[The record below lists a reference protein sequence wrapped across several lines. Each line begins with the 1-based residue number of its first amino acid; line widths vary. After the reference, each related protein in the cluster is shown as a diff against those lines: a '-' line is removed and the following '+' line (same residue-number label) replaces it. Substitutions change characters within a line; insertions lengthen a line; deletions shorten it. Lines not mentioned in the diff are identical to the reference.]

1 MALSR
6 LRRGEPDGEGPDGPE
21 GGQDGESPSGWLGG
35 RLTRRRAWGLAA
47 AVVALA
53 ALAGTVVWFAGS
65 DDRALDDACDG
76 VLAKDEVRAV
86 LGDGEISVSN
96 RTKGTF
102 DAKAKAKAKAKGGS
116 GGDGANTLAV
126 RCEVTADGKGSV
138 KVNIEAGP
146 RPRTTYGIAGMYTP
160 LPERDTLAVPLGHGW
175 SGVFGTDNVRQDD
188 NEDGEGTAAV
198 LLECGKGGTSLLITV
213 ETELSGVTL
222 DDPAVRPDFV
232 RTATATAKA
241 ANDHWGCGASLGKP
255 VRTVGLPVNEDE
267 YEPLLGA
274 DGTCAGVPTA
284 ARSAVS
290 TARETARDR
299 APREA
304 CALGARDGS
313 PRYRLDAYYGPYA
326 EETRAEYS
334 DSPSQ
339 DGPTPA
345 DEPSGRLGQS
355 AYWASAS
362 CPDGAEDAL
371 FLVRADGTEDDTR
384 RKPDLTYER
393 AALKAFAE
401 RSAQHHGCEA
411 PTTPAG

>member
-6 LRRGEPDGEGPDGPE
+6 PRRGERPDEGPDERPDEQADEPDGERPPA
-21 GGQDGESPSGWLGG
+21 WLGG

-47 AVVALA
+47 VTVALA
-53 ALAGTVVWFAGS
+53 ALAGTVVWLAGS
-65 DDRALDDACDG
+65 DDRALDEACDG
-76 VLAKDEVRAV
+76 VLADDEVRAV

-96 RTKGTF
+96 RTTGTF
-102 DAKAKAKAKAKGGS
+102 DVKAKGD
-116 GGDGANTLAV
+116 GDRANTLAV

-138 KVNIEAGP
+138 RVTIAGAP
-146 RPRTTYGIAGMYTP
+146 RPRTLYGIAGTYTP
-160 LPERDTLAVPLGHGW
+160 VPERDTLAVPLGHGW

-188 NEDGEGTAAV
+188 NEDGEGTTAV
-198 LLECGKGGTSLLITV
+198 LLDCAKGGTSLLITV
-213 ETELSGVTL
+213 ETELSGVSL
-222 DDPAVRPDFV
+222 DDPAARPDFV

-241 ANDHWGCGASLGKP
+241 ANDHWGCGARLGEP

-274 DGTCAGVPTA
+274 KGTCAGVPTA

-299 APREA
+299 APSEA

-326 EETRAEYS
+326 EQTRAEYAA
-334 DSPSQ
+334 DGVTQ

-384 RKPDLTYER
+384 RKPDLAYER

-401 RSAQHHGCEA
+401 RSARSHGCGA
-411 PTTPAG
+411 PATPAG

>member
-6 LRRGEPDGEGPDGPE
+6 LRRGGRSDEPE

-35 RLTRRRAWGLAA
+35 RLTRRRAWGIGA
-47 AVVALA
+47 AVLVLA
-53 ALAGTVVWFAGS
+53 ALTGTVVWIAGS

-102 DAKAKAKAKAKGGS
+102 DTKAKANE
-116 GGDGANTLAV
+116 DQANTLAV

-138 KVNIEAGP
+138 NVNIEAGP
-146 RPRTTYGIAGMYTP
+146 RPRTTYGIAGTYTP
-160 LPERDTLAVPLGHGW
+160 LPGRDTLAVPLGHGW

-198 LLECGKGGTSLLITV
+198 LLECAKGGASLLITV
-213 ETELSGVTL
+213 ETKLGGVTL

-290 TARETARDR
+290 TARETARDG

-371 FLVRADGTEDDTR
+371 FLVRADGAEDDTR

-401 RSAQHHGCEA
+401 RSARHHGCEA